1 MQAYFFKR
9 ASYWIQD
16 SRGYVL
22 LKSNIL
28 SSKLIVTSSQSQV
41 LNNLL
46 NAMVADFLRYTFLKF
61 EKSFRTSIF
70 LSTSERRLLNI
81 PKASSST
88 FTFIYLISHFSSL
101 ETMYCEDFVYLLAL
115 LQTLSHKARHKI
127 SLE

>member
-16 SRGYVL
+16 SRGYIL

-70 LSTSERRLLNI
+70 LSTSERHLLNI

-127 SLE
+127 PLE

>member
-101 ETMYCEDFVYLLAL
+101 ETMYCEDFVYLLVL

-127 SLE
+127 PLE